1 MSTPLPGFRRMN
13 LLSPLLC
20 RTSKNGG
27 GGGGGGG
34 IRSGACVRAREW
46 NLSLPFK
53 CAQLGDSFSSISQ
66 TCENGR
72 TDGFAPKIAP
82 PKHRSLSA
90 LRRGRRICL
99 VVVSGRRFDPTRTD
113 FNCIPCRTPLET
125 RRPTSDPMSPRRVH
139 ILLPPTRTS
148 LHKSAALHNSLGRT
162 TKRSLESPP
171 PPPIKRIYLFLSPP
185 EYEKR
190 TDADGN

>member
-1 MSTPLPGFRRMN
+1 MGEEEEGE
-13 LLSPLLC
+13 
-20 RTSKNGG
+20 GG
-27 GGGGGGG
+27 YEAEH
-34 IRSGACVRAREW
+34 ACVRG
-46 NLSLPFK
+46 NGICLSLSNVRNWAILSLRSPK
-53 CAQLGDSFSSISQ
+53 HARTG
-66 TCENGR
+66 GR
-72 TDGFAPKIAP
+72 TDLRQKSRP

-125 RRPTSDPMSPRRVH
+125 RRPTSDPMSPRPY
-139 ILLPPTRTS
+139 PPPSLRPS